1 MSFDI
6 YGEYYSKVIYR
17 RKMQEDKL
25 CMGPYSHQRMD
36 YFQPQQEDAQ
46 TLNPPPVQEG
56 TFRLATRGLSVLC
69 LLMLAGI
76 ITTSIYFTLEISRLK
91 MENQKLSGNCSRLQ
105 EELKWLNYE
114 TNGRSCYDGWTRFGC
129 SCYFKF
135 TGEKDWSGSRT
146 DCEQRGAHLVVV
158 NSKEEQ

>member
-1 MSFDI
+1 
-6 YGEYYSKVIYR
+6 
-17 RKMQEDKL
+17 
-25 CMGPYSHQRMD
+25 
-36 YFQPQQEDAQ
+36 
-46 TLNPPPVQEG
+46 
-56 TFRLATRGLSVLC
+56 
-69 LLMLAGI
+69 
-76 ITTSIYFTLEISRLK
+76 

-158 NSKEEQ
+158 NSKEEQKFISEMNKNGKSWIGLRAIKIWKSGWDWEWEWVDNSPLTQSFWETKSVKSAEFSSYAVCCNPQGQWMQQGNGPKNWICEK